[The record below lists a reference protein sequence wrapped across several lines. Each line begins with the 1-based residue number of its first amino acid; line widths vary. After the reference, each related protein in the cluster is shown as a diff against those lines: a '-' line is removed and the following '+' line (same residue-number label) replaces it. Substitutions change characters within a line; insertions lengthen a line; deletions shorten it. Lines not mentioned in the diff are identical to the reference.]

1 MQNAGSEMTQLLVC
15 VFLVCRETHTLSANQ
30 SAQST
35 QSAQQTKLVLTRNVW
50 TPAQEC
56 VEHMLPAEL
65 RTITLFAPVILGTP
79 GTHLDSAR
87 ELQHVCRIIFILGK

>member
-1 MQNAGSEMTQLLVC
+1 MLNAESEMVQHLARACQDCL
-15 VFLVCRETHTLSANQ
+15 ETHTLSANQ

-50 TPAQEC
+50 TPAQAC

-65 RTITLFAPVILGTP
+65 RTITQFAPVILGTP
-79 GTHLDSAR
+79 ETHLDSAR
-87 ELQHVCRIIFILGK
+87 ELQHVRQMIFILGI